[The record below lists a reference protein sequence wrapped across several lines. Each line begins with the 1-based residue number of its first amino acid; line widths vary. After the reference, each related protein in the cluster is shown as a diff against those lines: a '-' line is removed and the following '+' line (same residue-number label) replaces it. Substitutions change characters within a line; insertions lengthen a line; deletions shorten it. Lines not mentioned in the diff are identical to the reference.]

1 MKTMNHDHTD
11 DPETTPA
18 SAAPADIT
26 ASAEPAAAAPAPA
39 ESLTT
44 ESGEFAPEW
53 YKRFADL
60 EPYGAT
66 LAKFR
71 RPEALAKS
79 YAHLER
85 LKGYPEAGDERRMAA
100 FRTAMGL
107 PATAEEFVLV
117 RPEETPDEIWNPELV
132 KSLGDVAYEYGVPPR
147 AMEALCQRYAEEGRR
162 FMSEAR
168 AAEHAAV
175 EAADAALQQEWGSHY
190 EENMDSV
197 ASFLH
202 TMGERCGVDV
212 AKLAD
217 NPALR
222 ADPDFARLML
232 AASELMQEAPLR
244 EGSAGDDR
252 REAHRIAHDPAHPL
266 HDAYMRTSHP
276 QHRYANE
283 QYDRLAFGRKL

>member
-1 MKTMNHDHTD
+1 MNHDTND
-11 DPETTPA
+11 TAEAPET
-18 SAAPADIT
+18 AAPA
-26 ASAEPAAAAPAPA
+26 AVPAPA
-39 ESLTT
+39 ETAPADPAAAEALTT
-44 ESGEFAPEW
+44 ENGDFAPEW
-53 YKRFADL
+53 YKRFAEL
-60 EPYGAT
+60 EPYGST

-100 FRTAMGL
+100 FRTAVGL

-117 RPEETPDEIWNPELV
+117 RPEETPDEIWNPALV
-132 KSLGDVAYEYGVPPR
+132 KSLGEVAYEYGVPPR

-162 FMSEAR
+162 FMAEAH
-168 AAEHAAV
+168 AAEQAAV
-175 EAADAALQQEWGSHY
+175 EAADATLQQEWGRHY
-190 EENMDSV
+190 EENMDTV
-197 ASFLH
+197 ASFLR

-212 AKLAD
+212 AGLAD

-222 ADPDFARLML
+222 AEPDFARLML
-232 AASELMQEAPLR
+232 AAADLMQEAPLR

-252 REAHRIAHDPAHPL
+252 REAHRIAHDPGHPL
-266 HDAYMRTSHP
+266 HEAYMRTSHP

>member
-1 MKTMNHDHTD
+1 MTMKNDKPEQTD
-11 DPETTPA
+11 TPA
-18 SAAPADIT
+18 PVATDTP
-26 ASAEPAAAAPAPA
+26 AEPAAPAAAPAEA
-39 ESLTT
+39 LTT
-44 ESGEFAPEW
+44 ENGDFAPDW
-53 YKRFADL
+53 YKHFAEL

-107 PATAEEFVLV
+107 PATAEEFTLA
-117 RPEETPDEIWNPELV
+117 RPEETPDELWNPDLA
-132 KSLGDVAYEYGVPPR
+132 KSLGEVAYEYGVPPR
-147 AMEALCQRYAEEGRR
+147 AMEALCRRYAQEGRR
-162 FMSEAR
+162 FMEESLH
-168 AAEHAAV
+168 AEQAAV
-175 EAADAALQQEWGSHY
+175 EAADAALQQEWGARY
-190 EENMDSV
+190 EENLDTV

-202 TMGERCGVDV
+202 TMGERSGVDV
-212 AKLAD
+212 AHLAE

-232 AASELMQEAPLR
+232 AAAALMQEAPLR
-244 EGSAGDDR
+244 GESESGDDR
-252 REAHRIAHDPAHPL
+252 REAHRIAHDPTHPL
-266 HDAYMRTSHP
+266 HEAYMRTSHP

-283 QYDRLAFGRKL
+283 QYDRLAFGRHL

>member
-1 MKTMNHDHTD
+1 MNHDHTD
-11 DPETTPA
+11 DNTQPET
-18 SAAPADIT
+18 AAPAADAT
-26 ASAEPAAAAPAPA
+26 PAEPAAAAPAPA

-107 PATAEEFVLV
+107 PATAAEFVLV
-117 RPEETPDEIWNPELV
+117 RPEETPDELWNPALV
-132 KSLGDVAYEYGVPPR
+132 KSLGEVAYEYGVPPR

-162 FMSEAR
+162 FMTEAQ

-175 EAADAALQQEWGSHY
+175 EAADAALQQEWGSRY

-197 ASFLH
+197 ASFLN